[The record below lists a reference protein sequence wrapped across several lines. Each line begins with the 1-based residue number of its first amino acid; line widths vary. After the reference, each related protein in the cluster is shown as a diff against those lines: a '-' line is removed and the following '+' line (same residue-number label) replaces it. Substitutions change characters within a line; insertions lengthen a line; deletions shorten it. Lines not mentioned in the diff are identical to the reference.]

1 MVSKVQKFVSEQ
13 RQAFADQVEKLRIQ
27 PVASARDAA
36 VRSAQRIKGF
46 KEYIRDIARS
56 GVRLTA
62 ISQSTAQSLIELQA
76 EIVTS
81 ALTEAA
87 AQLERAART
96 ESVGELV
103 RDQAE
108 VLRATRD
115 RIVSDM
121 RQAVG
126 IFKTTG
132 GDIRKVATQTYAKV
146 SGKGS
151 AAPGAKKTARRRK
164 ARSPARKKATRAR
177 RAAA

>member
-1 MVSKVQKFVSEQ
+1 MVSKVQKFVNEQ
-13 RQAFADQVEKLRIQ
+13 RQALADQVEKLRIQ

-36 VRSAQRIKGF
+36 IRSAQRIKAF
-46 KEYIRDIARS
+46 KDYIRDIARS

-87 AQLERAART
+87 TQLERAART
-96 ESVGELV
+96 ESVVDLV
-103 RDQAE
+103 RDQGE

-146 SGKGS
+146 SGKG
-151 AAPGAKKTARRRK
+151 AVPAAKKTSRARK
-164 ARSPARKKATRAR
+164 AKRPARKKAARAR
-177 RAAA
+177 KAAA